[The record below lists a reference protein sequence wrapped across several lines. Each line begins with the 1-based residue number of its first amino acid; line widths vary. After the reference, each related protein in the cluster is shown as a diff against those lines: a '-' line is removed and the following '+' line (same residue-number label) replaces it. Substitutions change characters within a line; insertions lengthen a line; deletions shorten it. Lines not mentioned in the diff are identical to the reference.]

1 MRRLLQPTLAFLFV
15 ALLSAAASTPSSS
28 WSESRLERITGMLQN
43 GLDREL
49 MVGGEALIWHDGKV
63 VYRQQIGKRDHNDA
77 EPLSPDAIYRIYSM
91 TKPITSV
98 GIMMLEEQGKLRLSD
113 PLAAHLPEFANLRV
127 FDSTAE
133 ATTDGEIPTAALV
146 RPPTIEDVLAH
157 KAGFTY
163 GIFSF
168 TPVDQA
174 YIKAGLPAGLSNNPA
189 ITLADYTQRLSQ
201 IPLLHQ
207 PDTHW
212 HYSVATDVLG
222 RVIEVVSSQTLADF
236 FEQEIFQPL
245 GMRDT
250 SFTIAPD
257 KAERLATLYSPEGL
271 GAQFETKGM
280 AAQRTGPGLE
290 PALDFFD
297 APYQPGALF
306 QSGGAGLLS
315 PTDDY
320 LKFSL
325 MLLNEGELEG
335 TRLLAPSTVRLMRSN
350 FLSDQVTNSYINGGT
365 PREGRGFGLGFGTIE
380 DQALAATRQS
390 EDSFYWSGA
399 AGTTFWIDPD
409 ENIIGIFMTQSIP
422 HQTMLGQDFIQLT
435 YQAYLR

>member
-28 WSESRLERITGMLQN
+28 WSESRLERITDMLQN
-43 GLDREL
+43 GLDRQL

-63 VYRQQIGKRDHNDA
+63 VYREQIGKRDHNDA
-77 EPLSPDAIYRIYSM
+77 EPLSPDTIYRIYSM

-127 FDSTAE
+127 FDSSAE
-133 ATTDGEIPTAALV
+133 ATTDGEIPTTPVV
-146 RPPTIEDVLAH
+146 RPPTIEDLLAH

-163 GIFSF
+163 GIFGI

-174 YIKAGLPAGLSNNPA
+174 YIKAGLWNNPT
-189 ITLADYTQRLSQ
+189 ITLADYTQKLSQ

-222 RVIEVVSSQTLADF
+222 RVIEVVSGQTLADF

-245 GMRDT
+245 GMQDT
-250 SFTIAPD
+250 SFTIASD
-257 KAERLATLYSPEGL
+257 KSERLATLYSPEGL
-271 GAQFETKGM
+271 AAQFETKGM

-290 PALDFFD
+290 PALDFFN
-297 APYQPGALF
+297 APYQSGALF
-306 QSGGAGLLS
+306 QSGGGGLLS
-315 PTDDY
+315 TTDDY

-325 MLLNEGELEG
+325 MLLNEGEFEG
-335 TRLLAPSTVRLMRSN
+335 ARLLAPSTVRLMRSN

-390 EDSFYWSGA
+390 EGSFYWGGA

-409 ENIIGIFMTQSIP
+409 EDMIGIFMTQSIP
-422 HQTMLGQDFIQLT
+422 HQTKLAQDFIQLT

>member
-1 MRRLLQPTLAFLFV
+1 M
-15 ALLSAAASTPSSS
+15 
-28 WSESRLERITGMLQN
+28 
-43 GLDREL
+43 
-49 MVGGEALIWHDGKV
+49 
-63 VYRQQIGKRDHNDA
+63 
-77 EPLSPDAIYRIYSM
+77 
-91 TKPITSV
+91 
-98 GIMMLEEQGKLRLSD
+98 
-113 PLAAHLPEFANLRV
+113 
-127 FDSTAE
+127 
-133 ATTDGEIPTAALV
+133 
-146 RPPTIEDVLAH
+146 LAH

-315 PTDDY
+315 TTDDY

>member
-1 MRRLLQPTLAFLFV
+1 V

-43 GLDREL
+43 GLDRQL

-63 VYRQQIGKRDHNDA
+63 VYREQIGKRDHNDA
-77 EPLSPDAIYRIYSM
+77 EPLSPDTIYRIYSM

-113 PLAAHLPEFANLRV
+113 PLAAHLPEFANLAV
-127 FDSTAE
+127 FDPSAE
-133 ATTDGEIPTAALV
+133 ASADGQIPTTPVV
-146 RPPTIEDVLAH
+146 RPPTIEDLLAH

-163 GIFSF
+163 GIFGI

-174 YIKAGLPAGLSNNPA
+174 YIKAGLWNNPT
-189 ITLADYTQRLSQ
+189 ITLADYTQKLSQ

-222 RVIEVVSSQTLADF
+222 RVIEVVSGQTLADF
-236 FEQEIFQPL
+236 FEQGIFQPL
-245 GMRDT
+245 GMQDT
-250 SFTIAPD
+250 SFTIASD
-257 KAERLATLYSPEGL
+257 KSERLATLYSPEGL
-271 GAQFETKGM
+271 AAQFETKGM

-290 PALDFFD
+290 PALDFFN
-297 APYQPGALF
+297 APYQSGALF
-306 QSGGAGLLS
+306 QSGGGGLLS
-315 PTDDY
+315 TTDDY

-325 MLLNEGELEG
+325 MLLNEGEFEG
-335 TRLLAPSTVRLMRSN
+335 ARLLAPSTVRLMRSN

-390 EDSFYWSGA
+390 EDSFYWGGA

-409 ENIIGIFMTQSIP
+409 EDMIGIFMTQSIP
-422 HQTMLGQDFIQLT
+422 HQTKLAQDFIQLT

>member
-1 MRRLLQPTLAFLFV
+1 MRRLLQPTLAVFFL

-63 VYRQQIGKRDHNDA
+63 VYREQIGKRDHNDA
-77 EPLSPDAIYRIYSM
+77 EPLAPNTIYRIYSM

-113 PLAAHLPEFANLRV
+113 PLAVHLPEFANLAV
-127 FDSTAE
+127 FDPSAE
-133 ATTDGEIPTAALV
+133 ASADGQIPTTPVV
-146 RPPTIEDVLAH
+146 RPPTIEDLLAH

-163 GIFSF
+163 GIFGI

-174 YIKAGLPAGLSNNPA
+174 YIKAGLWNNPA
-189 ITLADYTQRLSQ
+189 ITLADYTQKLSQ

-222 RVIEVVSSQTLADF
+222 RVIEVVSGQTLADF

-245 GMRDT
+245 GMQDT
-250 SFTIAPD
+250 SFTIASD
-257 KAERLATLYSPEGL
+257 KSERLATLYSPEGL
-271 GAQFETKGM
+271 AAQFETKGM

-290 PALDFFD
+290 PALDFFN
-297 APYQPGALF
+297 APYQSGALF
-306 QSGGAGLLS
+306 QSGGGGLLS
-315 PTDDY
+315 TTDDY

-325 MLLNEGELEG
+325 MLLNEGEFEG
-335 TRLLAPSTVRLMRSN
+335 ARLLAPSTVRLMRSN

-390 EDSFYWSGA
+390 EDSFYWGGA

-409 ENIIGIFMTQSIP
+409 EDMIGIFMTQSIP
-422 HQTMLGQDFIQLT
+422 HQTKLAQDFIQLT